1 MMRIMNRIRLSIIMV
16 FVRLRIMIMVVIVRI
31 MILMKD
37 IIIGVISNNDAIN
50 GDDDEAGEN
59 EMDVFVGTLENG
71 LNLTKLKF
79 LKDLS

>member
-16 FVRLRIMIMVVIVRI
+16 FDRLRITIMVVIVRI

-37 IIIGVISNNDAIN
+37 IRIVVISNNDAIS

-59 EMDVFVGTLENG
+59 
-71 LNLTKLKF
+71 
-79 LKDLS
+79 